1 MTFEYDF
8 CDIDWQSV
16 CENQQV
22 REFEWQLSH
31 CHEWEPDPGEEDV
44 EPWHDPAFIARLE
57 AQAESAEKEL
67 DMLLDIDF

>member
-1 MTFEYDF
+1 MTFDYDF
-8 CDIDWQSV
+8 FDIDWQSV

-44 EPWHDPAFIARLE
+44 ESWYDPTFIARLE
-57 AQAESAEKEL
+57 AQAESAEKALEKL
-67 DMLLDIDF
+67 FSF